1 MGDQKNP
8 EVWKA
13 VAMQDHFEK
22 IQKLKDKIDGVPNFR
37 RYARWL
43 QVLDWL
49 LPPCLQ
55 SCPVQNLHQNGFM
68 VQHFNDKLVH
78 FQQEIYFHR

>member
-37 RYARWL
+37 RYARCTQEL
-43 QVLDWL
+43 RLI
-49 LPPCLQ
+49 
-55 SCPVQNLHQNGFM
+55 NLSISPELSHCYAPNTGLSFGQFSGNLR
-68 VQHFNDKLVH
+68 D
-78 FQQEIYFHR
+78 

>member
-37 RYARWL
+37 RYARCL
-43 QVLDWL
+43 QVLDYL

-55 SCPVQNLHQNGFM
+55 SCPVQNLHNNGFM
-68 VQHFNDKLVH
+68 VHASFNDKQH
-78 FQQEIYFHR
+78 FQQKK